1 MAEQLLRLAQN
12 TQDPS
17 ALIFA
22 YRVWGVALYW
32 NGDLLSALEH
42 FHKVLML
49 YDNQQHQSLAFVS
62 VTDSRVLC
70 QGYVAATLWV
80 LGYPDQ
86 ALKRVQGALTL
97 ARELSH
103 SGSLAYALSWA
114 ARLHQLCRDVQ
125 SAREQTETL
134 IAVCT
139 EQGLSFFLLWG
150 LAILGWTQVEQGQG
164 EEGMVRI
171 RENLTTK
178 RAIGIEVEETYWL
191 VLLAE
196 ACRRTGQSEEGLV
209 VVAEA
214 LDLIDKSELRVFKAE
229 LYRLK
234 GELTLQK
241 FQVQGSKFQINNPQS
256 AFPNPQSEAEAYF
269 LRAIEIAQKQQAKSW
284 ELRASTSLARL
295 WQQQGKKTEA
305 HKLLADVYNWF
316 TEGFDTK
323 DLQEAKALIEE
334 LN

>member
-1 MAEQLLRLAQN
+1 
-12 TQDPS
+12 
-17 ALIFA
+17 
-22 YRVWGVALYW
+22 
-32 NGDLLSALEH
+32 
-42 FHKVLML
+42 
-49 YDNQQHQSLAFVS
+49 
-62 VTDSRVLC
+62 
-70 QGYVAATLWV
+70 
-80 LGYPDQ
+80 
-86 ALKRVQGALTL
+86 
-97 ARELSH
+97 
-103 SGSLAYALSWA
+103 
-114 ARLHQLCRDVQ
+114 
-125 SAREQTETL
+125 
-134 IAVCT
+134 
-139 EQGLSFFLLWG
+139 
-150 LAILGWTQVEQGQG
+150 
-164 EEGMVRI
+164 MVRI